1 MVVKFLLI
9 SLIVFSFVLIPTE
22 CKEEE
27 VVGINFLSSNPEL
40 ENKIEDLSLKSID
53 SSEAEF
59 NDKLEKMNSKQEN
72 LKEEKSTLLIEQS
85 LTSMEKDELK
95 KNEMLIKIG
104 EGDKNFWPSFFTG
117 FNLIFISEI
126 GDKTFILTLFFT
138 LKLGRMLTFLT
149 TCVTLVLLN
158 AFWLIVGAS
167 LPILIY
173 QTYVNWFA
181 VGLFLIFGTLLLI
194 EGIKMDDKKIIDEFH
209 ELEVEKE
216 IEEEVEELGED
227 LKEKLLEEEKVTHKR
242 IHKIEEEEDKL
253 YHKNDHYHL
262 KEEDNKKEDTD
273 KKTSYTTDSA
283 KKTELKLKEQ
293 SDNKKVVVL
302 SPKHHEK
309 TTFQIVW
316 GFSMSLI
323 LAECGD
329 RSQITAVAIA
339 AIYDFKGVLLG
350 SSIAH
355 IIAAFIAVTIGH
367 YVSEHVSQKT
377 ITLIGGVLFYL
388 YAIDFFFDSM
398 SG

>member
-1 MVVKFLLI
+1 MKFHHRISYLIILTYICTVTVV
-9 SLIVFSFVLIPTE
+9 
-22 CKEEE
+22 CKEEKLGLEFLTSNKNTDQLQQE
-27 VVGINFLSSNPEL
+27 VSYKSFDTNEVDF
-40 ENKIEDLSLKSID
+40 NKNLVN
-53 SSEAEF
+53 A
-59 NDKLEKMNSKQEN
+59 NTN
-72 LKEEKSTLLIEQS
+72 LKEDEGKSKLFIEQS
-85 LTSMEKDELK
+85 LSELEKQELQ
-95 KNEMLIKIG
+95 KNEVLINIDK
-104 EGDKNFWPSFFTG
+104 GDKNFWPSFFTG

-149 TCVTLVLLN
+149 TSTTLVLLN

-167 LPILIY
+167 LPMLIY

-181 VGLFLIFGTLLLI
+181 VGLFLIFGTILLI
-194 EGIKMDDKKIIDEFH
+194 EGFKMDDKKIIDEFH
-209 ELEVEKE
+209 ELEIEKE
-216 IEEEVEELGED
+216 IEEEVEEIDEG
-227 LKEKLLEEEKVTHKR
+227 LKEKLLEEEKTTHKR
-242 IHKIEEEEDKL
+242 MNKILEEEDKL
-253 YHKNDHYHL
+253 YHKS
-262 KEEDNKKEDTD
+262 DNNQVNQSEVKKDDAD
-273 KKTSYTTDSA
+273 KKTNYTSDSA
-283 KKTELKLKEQ
+283 KKLDKKTLEIVDDK
-293 SDNKKVVVL
+293 NKITVH

-309 TTFQIVW
+309 TTFQIIW

-339 AIYDFKGVLLG
+339 AVYDFKGVLLG